1 MEPKNVVNRFILQL
15 MAHSLNAL
23 KYPWAEYEVG
33 PVFIHQKRQLNL
45 ATQSNETIR
54 KHDLRE
60 IMILLSHHVNK
71 VSSICFYFMIIS
83 GEVWIYIDNEATK
96 RMLLLPFCFNI
107 ALWITVEQKV
117 YAYWFTRVHVC
128 WTNHTFCGDDI
139 FLGVQIKNCI
149 FFFSLYSFSSRL
161 T

>member
-1 MEPKNVVNRFILQL
+1 MSPSLPLPMEPKNVVNRFILQL
-15 MAHSLNAL
+15 MALSLNAL

-45 ATQSNETIR
+45 ATQSNKTIR
-54 KHDLRE
+54 KYDLRE

-96 RMLLLPFCFNI
+96 CMLLPPFCFNI
-107 ALWITVEQKV
+107 ALCIN
-117 YAYWFTRVHVC
+117 C
-128 WTNHTFCGDDI
+128 WA
-139 FLGVQIKNCI
+139 K
-149 FFFSLYSFSSRL
+149 SLSLLIYESTCL
-161 T
+161 LN